1 VRQYEALQKEVTEL
15 KDAAANEEAVLE
27 RHVREVDE
35 SKDLLEERIEDIK
48 SEGEESVR
56 GIERKASEL
65 ETWSAIEIGDPL
77 RPRQRNLPGMRN

>member
-35 SKDLLEERIEDIK
+35 SKDLLERIEDIK

>member
-1 VRQYEALQKEVTEL
+1 LQKEVTEL

-77 RPRQRNLPGMRN
+77 RLRQRNLPGMRN